1 MPALNQRQYILNFVP
16 CGICQ
21 VALDG
26 MLTILYANPSYYEL
40 YGYTAQNAEVLGFT
54 NARQIIPEPDYPAV
68 YEKIQCCIREGLRNF
83 QLEYRGVHRSGNL
96 LWLLV
101 RCFYDPT
108 NPGSILCALFD
119 IADRKKMEE
128 ALHVSIEESKI
139 AYQLTDKLMFTF
151 DVADRRLH
159 QPESEAEE
167 FGLAAVTENV
177 PYSVAASGVIA
188 DESLSDYIGFYE
200 SIMRGKPSGH
210 AVVKKKRKNG
220 DFGWYDARFSTI
232 FDEVGRPKRAIIS
245 CENITK
251 RREREMTYHKWRQYF
266 KAQEGKTLGYYE
278 YNLTQ
283 NTHERS
289 TGDTPPAYLQN
300 LHKYTETVR
309 YTAEH
314 FVREADR
321 DRFYRFFNRD
331 RLLARFYDGQNQ
343 GSLEYLRIGRNGRL
357 FWVRAV
363 IQLIQDPYNSDVL
376 LFMMTLDIDA
386 DKKEELRLR
395 RQIEYDRMTGIL
407 NRETFIARMGTIL
420 ERGYHSRHAL
430 IMLDIDHFKMH
441 NDSYGHPYGDQIIR
455 ETARLLDDFLRKDDL
470 CARMGGDE
478 FMVFLNNIKS
488 ERKVLPR
495 ISSLC
500 RRLHRE
506 CPDKYPV
513 SCSLGVVFFP
523 RDGENFQELYRC
535 ADIALYT
542 AKNSGRA
549 TFCVYRRE
557 MSGPAHS
564 GY

>member
-21 VALDG
+21 VALDS
-26 MLTILYANPSYYEL
+26 MLTILYANPFYYEI

-54 NARQIIPEPDYPAV
+54 NVQQIIPEPDYPAI
-68 YEKIQCCIREGLRNF
+68 YEKIQCCIREGQKNF
-83 QLEYRGVHRSGNL
+83 QLEYRGVHRSGKL

-101 RCFYDPT
+101 HCFYDQA
-108 NPGSILCALFD
+108 NPGSILCAVFD

-128 ALHVSIEESKI
+128 ALRVSIEESKI
-139 AYQLTDKLMFTF
+139 AFQLTDKLMFTF
-151 DVADRRLH
+151 DVAERRLL

-167 FGLAAVTENV
+167 FGLSAVTENV

-188 DESLSDYIGFYE
+188 EESLKDYVNFYE

-220 DFGWYDARFSTI
+220 VFEWYDAKFSTI
-232 FDEVGRPKRAIIS
+232 FDGEGNPVRAIIS

-251 RREREMTYHKWRQYF
+251 RRETEMSYYKWSHYF

-278 YNLTQ
+278 YNLTKNIQ
-283 NTHERS
+283 ERS
-289 TGDTPPAYLQN
+289 TGDTPPAYLQK
-300 LHKYTETVR
+300 LHKYTGTVR
-309 YTAEH
+309 YIAEH
-314 FVREADR
+314 CVYETDRE
-321 DRFYRFFNRD
+321 RFYRFFNRD

-343 GSLEYLRIGRNGRL
+343 GSIEYLRIGSDGKH
-357 FWVRAV
+357 FWVRTV
-363 IQLIQDPYNSDVL
+363 IQLIQDPYNSDVR
-376 LFMMTLDIDA
+376 LFMMTLDIDS
-386 DKKEELRLR
+386 DKREELRLR

-407 NRETFIARMGTIL
+407 NRETFIARVGNIL
-420 ERGYHSRHAL
+420 EHGYESRHAL

-478 FMVFLNNIKS
+478 FMVFLNHIKS
-488 ERKVLPR
+488 EREVIPR
-495 ISSLC
+495 IAALC
-500 RRLHRE
+500 RQLHRD
-506 CPDKYPV
+506 CPDKCPV

-523 RDGENFQELYRC
+523 RDGENFQTLYRC

-542 AKNSGRA
+542 AKNAGRA
-549 TFCVYRRE
+549 NFCVYHRE
-557 MSGPAHS
+557 LSGPAS
-564 GY
+564 